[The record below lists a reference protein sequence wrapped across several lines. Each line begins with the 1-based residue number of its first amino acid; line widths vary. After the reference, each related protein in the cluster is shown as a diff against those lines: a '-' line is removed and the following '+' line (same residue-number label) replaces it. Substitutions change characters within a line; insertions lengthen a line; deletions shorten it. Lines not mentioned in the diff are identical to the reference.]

1 MFNSRQKDANAQGG
15 GGNLVI
21 SRIILKLYN
30 FNNTKE
36 IDPDLGT
43 SPF

>member
-1 MFNSRQKDANAQGG
+1 
-15 GGNLVI
+15 LVI

-43 SPF
+43 SPFWIIL